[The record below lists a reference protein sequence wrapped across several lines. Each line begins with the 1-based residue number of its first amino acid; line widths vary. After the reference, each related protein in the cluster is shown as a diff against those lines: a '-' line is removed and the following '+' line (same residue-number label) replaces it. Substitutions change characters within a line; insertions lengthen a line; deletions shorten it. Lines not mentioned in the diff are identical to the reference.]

1 MKLFSILL
9 LIFSLCLNLPAGSKK
24 LEFEVSAGYSLSKP
38 SELYY
43 RATGIGSL
51 VQQYTSLYGAD
62 FQREGEFKENLPL
75 IPIQLS
81 VNYPVANRFYVK
93 AGLEYASGQ
102 NSGEV
107 SFSLPINGLTENHV
121 YGLENKIS
129 YLMPFV
135 GAETRVS
142 SAIGLYVLLGLNMAN
157 YSHAYRF
164 DYAENGYTETIEEAI
179 DVSGSTMAVLIG
191 GKYMIKVGKRG
202 KLLLKAE
209 YLYAK
214 LGGLSGDKTRTGSNS
229 LGGRFSETVEGVPYT
244 FRMDPYG
251 LGSFL
256 FWDLYE
262 TEPGVSWIQNI
273 REMSL
278 DISSIRF
285 MVGFSF

>member
-1 MKLFSILL
+1 MKLLSILL
-9 LIFSLCLNLPAGSKK
+9 LVFSLCLNLPAGSKK
-24 LEFEVSAGYSLSKP
+24 LEFELSAGYSLSKP

-51 VQQYTSLYGAD
+51 IQQYTSLYGAD
-62 FQREGEFKENLPL
+62 FQSDGEFKEKLPL
-75 IPIQLS
+75 IPIQFS

-102 NSGEV
+102 NTGEM
-107 SFSLPINGLTENHV
+107 SFQFSHNGLTENHV

-142 SAIGLYVLLGLNMAN
+142 PSIGLYVLLGLNMAKW
-157 YSHAYRF
+157 SHAYRF
-164 DYAENGYTETIEEAI
+164 DYSENGYTEAIEETI

-191 GKYMIKVGKRG
+191 GKYMIKVGKKG

-214 LGGLSGDKTRTGSNS
+214 LGGLSGDKTGTGSNS
-229 LGGRFSETVEGVPYT
+229 LGEHFSETVEGMPYT

-262 TEPGVSWIQNI
+262 TEPGTAWIQNA

-285 MVGFSF
+285 MIGFSF